1 MCPDTP
7 GDDEP
12 AESGDD
18 HEHDRA
24 IARVTR
30 NLDQDEEDDGEG
42 EKANEDEAMPPYRSR
57 RVRAISDLYAL
68 HVSSGNCSR
77 WRW

>member
-1 MCPDTP
+1 MCPDKP

-24 IARVTR
+24 ITRATR

-42 EKANEDEAMPPYRSR
+42 EKANEDEGDA
-57 RVRAISDLYAL
+57 AISQPARASHLRFVGAPRF
-68 HVSSGNCSR
+68 VR
-77 WRW
+77 